1 MKFFRIIFQ
10 SFFLTVHI
18 VIVILF
24 LLAALSDRISP
35 ETFTLRFPGILYLE
49 FMPDRLLAFYAGMA
63 FYLDWSA
70 FFPVVLGAG
79 KTLFPLSFAG

>member
-24 LLAALSDRISP
+24 LLAALSERIAP
-35 ETFTLRFPGILYLE
+35 ETF
-49 FMPDRLLAFYAGMA
+49 
-63 FYLDWSA
+63 S
-70 FFPVVLGAG
+70 LGAY
-79 KTLFPLSFAG
+79 L

>member
-35 ETFTLRFPGILYLE
+35 ETFTLGAYLG
-49 FMPDRLLAFYAGMA
+49 LG
-63 FYLDWSA
+63 
-70 FFPVVLGAG
+70 FPVFCILNLS
-79 KTLFPLSFAG
+79 KTHSRKCQPALKPRRNKVFI

>member
-35 ETFTLRFPGILYLE
+35 ETFTLGAYLG
-49 FMPDRLLAFYAGMA
+49 LG
-63 FYLDWSA
+63 
-70 FFPVVLGAG
+70 FPVFCILNLCLTGYW
-79 KTLFPLSFAG
+79 LFTQEWRFIWIGLLSFLLCWG